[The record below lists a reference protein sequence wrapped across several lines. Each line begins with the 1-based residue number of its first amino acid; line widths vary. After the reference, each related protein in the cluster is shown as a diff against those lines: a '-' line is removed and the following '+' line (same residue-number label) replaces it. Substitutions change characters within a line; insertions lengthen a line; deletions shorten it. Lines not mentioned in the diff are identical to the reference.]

1 MSDMARMERSK
12 ALRDAAREVV
22 SEDVARIRRGLDQR
36 SLPGRA
42 LDRTAEGAAEL
53 LDELGTAASRHKGAL
68 AAAVAG
74 VALWLARH
82 PLMNLLSGGTDDD
95 TENDDEQP

>member
-1 MSDMARMERSK
+1 MNDLARMERSR

-22 SEDVARIRRGLDQR
+22 SDDVARIRRGLDQR

-68 AAAVAG
+68 ATAVAG
-74 VALWLARH
+74 VTLWLARH
-82 PLMNLLSGGTDDD
+82 PLMNLLSNDPHDD